1 MYKQLKRFMS
11 ENKQILGDSLLPKS
25 SLERLASYF
34 QALSHPSRLHLLNCL
49 CHSEKGV
56 GVSDLAKQTDL
67 SIANVSRQL
76 ALLAQNGLVIKEAQG
91 NSAIYSI
98 ADSNLHQMC
107 DLVCASIGNKMAADA
122 EDNDIFLNK

>member
-1 MYKQLKRFMS
+1 MNSSKQL
-11 ENKQILGDSLLPKS
+11 LGDSLLPKS
-25 SLERLASYF
+25 TLERLAAYF

-49 CHSEKGV
+49 CHSEVGI
-56 GVSDLAKQTDL
+56 GVSDLAQLTEL

-76 ALLAQNGLVIKEAQG
+76 ALLAQHGLVAKKIQG

-107 DLVCASIGNKMAADA
+107 DLVCANISRKINEDA
-122 EDNDIFLNK
+122 QANNAFLK